1 LQSKVQKQKNPKSL
15 LWNQT
20 SRQNAKERNN
30 PNDPT
35 LPLLLLLLLASD
47 NATKQQGISVSVLP
61 SSQNLHQNFFPTP
74 KNSPLPNPH

>member
-1 LQSKVQKQKNPKSL
+1 VHKQKNPKSF
-15 LWNQT
+15 LWNQK

-35 LPLLLLLLLASD
+35 LLLLLLLLQLLASV
-47 NATKQQGISVSVLP
+47 NATKQQDISASVLL

>member
-1 LQSKVQKQKNPKSL
+1 LQSEVHKQKNPKSL

-35 LPLLLLLLLASD
+35 LLLLLLLLLLLASV
-47 NATKQQGISVSVLP
+47 NATKQQDISVSVLL
-61 SSQNLHQNFFPTP
+61 SSQNLH
-74 KNSPLPNPH
+74 